1 MDEVPVIGGG
11 ICKHPKE
18 RFFRKCFTFLSDH
31 GNKIMMLEQRSNAAC
46 DVIDGDTLFVC
57 GGKDKYKIHTTSEFV
72 SLNGISVEG
81 PEFPFPIH
89 SHTVINFDASAIYII
104 GGYQSG
110 DWSEK
115 TWILNPSKKF
125 ELSEGPSLNI
135 ARCCHASGKMICNGK
150 VLLVVAGG
158 FFENSVEILDP
169 TSDQGWKFGNFFSIL
184 QEFLIKQ
191 IPISNF

>member
-11 ICKHPKE
+11 ICKHPEE

-81 PEFPFPIH
+81 PSFRFRFI
-89 SHTVINFDASAIYII
+89 VI
-104 GGYQSG
+104 
-110 DWSEK
+110 
-115 TWILNPSKKF
+115 L
-125 ELSEGPSLNI
+125 
-135 ARCCHASGKMICNGK
+135 
-150 VLLVVAGG
+150 
-158 FFENSVEILDP
+158 
-169 TSDQGWKFGNFFSIL
+169 
-184 QEFLIKQ
+184 
-191 IPISNF
+191 